1 MHIGVEVVHG
11 SIRTGKKRL
20 LVLELLQVDGR
31 NLNGCI
37 EHRCIIWESAKVRVH
52 AVLSLHTHTHVE
64 SRLLHLRIEL
74 VATVLRRWDVTIY
87 LAVIGPGS
95 RTFLGMAILSVFTAW
110 SSAAIA
116 GRQSNFIHQ
125 SLVTLGR
132 LSLESEQD
140 VSDILYHLGSDTLVE
155 EWGGQDLEDQSCTAS
170 VVGEDGLEGLI
181 VW

>member
-1 MHIGVEVVHG
+1 MHVGVEVVHG
-11 SIRTGKKRL
+11 RIRTRKKRL

-31 NLNGCI
+31 NLDGCI
-37 EHRCIIWESAKVRVH
+37 EHWCIIWESTKVRVH
-52 AVLSLHTHTHVE
+52 AVLPLHTHTHVE

-74 VATVLRRWDVTIY
+74 VATILWRRDVTIN
-87 LAVIGPGS
+87 LAMIGSGS
-95 RTFLGMAILSVFTAW
+95 RTFLGMAILSMFTAW

-132 LSLESEQD
+132 LSLESEKD
-140 VSDILYHLGSDTLVE
+140 VSDILHNLGSNALVE

-170 VVGEDGLEGLI
+170 VVREDGLEGFI